1 METIIVPILFLIGIA
16 FAAVLLLKLFRWIK
30 EKALD
35 KVAEELAPDVKKEL
49 ISKPTFTLFQDDTR
63 KEIQRK
69 NMKKGIIIILLFIV
83 IGLGISI
90 IKDVSFAVVMI
101 VVAVF
106 AFVIFLLLIKDCFVY
121 GGKELYEVRAYC
133 DYRIYGRYNT
143 ARVFYYNFNTMMI
156 EGNIKQN
163 ISVGRELKAGQF
175 CYVIVKSRKNKL
187 VIVDISPRKYVK
199 GISSNE
205 YIDYMCMR

>member
-1 METIIVPILFLIGIA
+1 MKAIIIAILFLIGIA
-16 FAAVLLLKLFRWIK
+16 FAAVILLKLFKWIQ
-30 EKALD
+30 EKILD
-35 KVAEELAPDVKKEL
+35 KAVEDLPADVKKEL
-49 ISKPTFTLFQDDTR
+49 ISKPTFTPFQDDTR
-63 KEIQRK
+63 KELQRK
-69 NMKKGIIIILLFIV
+69 NMKKGIIIILLTFV
-83 IGLGISI
+83 IGLGISVI
-90 IKDVSFAVVMI
+90 EDISFVVVMI

-106 AFVIFLLLIKDCFVY
+106 AFVIFLLLIKDYIVFS
-121 GGKELYEVRAYC
+121 GKELYEVRAYC

-156 EGNIKQN
+156 KGNIKQN
-163 ISVGRELKAGQF
+163 ISAGRELKAGQF

-205 YIDYMCMR
+205 YMDYMCMR